1 MKQKT
6 TFVCNEC
13 NAPFPKWLGRCT
25 NCSAW
30 DSIEEVH
37 QRMGN
42 KNNRIFETNTTTTV
56 LYLDEVPAQEKKR
69 ITTNNNELDRVLGG
83 GITQGSLILLGGDPG
98 IGKSTLLLQMCATI
112 PEDIV
117 PLYITGEE
125 SLYQVKMRSERLFE
139 TKRKIKIAAE
149 TDMTLLDPIIS
160 SDEFG
165 LVIVDSIQTVYDP
178 HLDAPPGSTTQI
190 RQCASLLMKY
200 AKQLGKPIFLIGHV
214 TKEGTIAGPKILEH
228 MVDTVLQFEGD
239 KTLSYRIVRA
249 LKNRFGPTNELGI
262 FQMVKNGLQ
271 EVTNPSELFMSD
283 YSTSYAGTSIT
294 STIEGTRTLLIEIQA
309 LVAKTPYPQPQRS
322 INGYDYKRFQMIV
335 AVLEKR
341 IGLGLRESDV
351 FVNIVGGLFIEDPAV
366 DLAIAC
372 AIVSSYKDTVIKD
385 KTVIIGE
392 IGLTGEVRAVSD
404 IEKRLSE
411 VKKLG
416 FKTAII
422 PKSNAAK
429 LEPQASLEIISVERI
444 SLAIAQLFNE
454 K

>member
-1 MKQKT
+1 MKQKSI
-6 TFVCNEC
+6 FVCNQC
-13 NAPFPKWLGRCT
+13 NATSPKWLGRCS
-25 NCSAW
+25 NCSSW
-30 DSIEEVH
+30 DSMEEVQQTSKPH
-37 QRMGN
+37 LKTFDTLQTA
-42 KNNRIFETNTTTTV
+42 KSIV
-56 LYLDEVPAQEKKR
+56 YLDEVPVQEQER
-69 ITTNNNELDRVLGG
+69 LTTNNAELDRVLGG

-98 IGKSTLLLQMCATI
+98 IGKSTLLLQMCATVPDSI
-112 PEDIV
+112 T

-125 SLYQVKMRSERLFE
+125 SLYQVKMRSERLFDK
-139 TKRKIKIAAE
+139 KRKIKIAAE
-149 TDMTLLDPIIS
+149 TDMSVLDDVLS

-165 LVIVDSIQTVYDP
+165 LVIVDSIQTVFDP
-178 HLDAPPGSTTQI
+178 NIDAPPGSTTQI

-249 LKNRFGPTNELGI
+249 IKNRFGPTNELGI
-262 FQMVKNGLQ
+262 FRMVKNGLQ

-322 INGYDYKRFQMIV
+322 ITGYDYKRFQMIV

-341 IGLGLRESDV
+341 IGLGLREADV
-351 FVNIVGGLFIEDPAV
+351 FVNIVGGLSVEDPAV

-372 AIVSSYKDTVIKD
+372 AIVSSYKDTVVKE

-392 IGLTGEVRAVSD
+392 VGLTGEVRAVSD

-411 VKKLG
+411 AQKLG
-416 FKTAII
+416 FKKAVI
-422 PKSNAAK
+422 PKANVTK
-429 LEPQASLEIISVERI
+429 LELQTTLEILPVERI
-444 SLAIAQLFNE
+444 SLAIKEIFQ
-454 K
+454 

>member
-6 TFVCNEC
+6 NYVCNQC
-13 NAPFPKWLGRCT
+13 NAISPKWLGRCS

-30 DSIEEVH
+30 DSMVEVQQSSKSH
-37 QRMGN
+37 S
-42 KNNRIFETNTTTTV
+42 KTFDTLTATNSIM
-56 LYLDEVPAQEKKR
+56 YLDEVPVQDQER
-69 ITTNNNELDRVLGG
+69 LTTNNAELDRVLGG
-83 GITQGSLILLGGDPG
+83 GITQGSLILLGGEPG
-98 IGKSTLLLQMCATI
+98 IGKSTLLLQMCATV
-112 PEDIV
+112 PEHIV

-125 SLYQVKMRSERLFE
+125 SLFQVKMRSERLFE
-139 TKRKIKIAAE
+139 KKRKIKIAAE
-149 TDMTLLDPIIS
+149 TDMSILDSILS
-160 SDEFG
+160 SDECG
-165 LVIVDSIQTVYDP
+165 LVIVDSIQTVFDP
-178 HLDAPPGSTTQI
+178 NIDAPPGSTTQI

-249 LKNRFGPTNELGI
+249 IKNRFGPTNELGI
-262 FQMVKNGLQ
+262 FRMVKNGLQ

-341 IGLGLRESDV
+341 IGLGLREADV
-351 FVNIVGGLFIEDPAV
+351 FVNIVGGLFVEDPAV

-392 IGLTGEVRAVSD
+392 VGLTGEVRAVSD

-411 VKKLG
+411 AQKLG
-416 FKTAII
+416 FQKAVI
-422 PKSNAAK
+422 PKANANK
-429 LEPQASLEIISVERI
+429 IEQQTSLEIFPVERI
-444 SLAIAQLFNE
+444 SLAITEIF